1 MHRSLQRICFL
12 VLLLTLVSL
21 APAVTLYL
29 LSGLLLVN
37 WWSQKTVAKRIRVE
51 REVTSGKGFVGDE
64 LTVTIRVANPTCFPV
79 AWGTLYH
86 SFSQLSTDRS
96 HLLFSLASGGQK
108 MFSIGLVGQRRG
120 IYDLPPSRLRLGDPW
135 GLTEKEITATGE
147 ERIIVFPSVLP
158 LQGLTLSPRMPWG
171 PHRFPYSTDE
181 DPTRLQGCREYVP
194 GDSFRKIHWP
204 NLART
209 GRLHVK
215 EWETTRKT
223 DYGIFLDLQAEN
235 LRDATGSFLTEFL
248 IELAASLLY
257 FLTAKDESISFY
269 CNGKAFGAQ
278 EGLFRLPA
286 KQGKRQAEKILT
298 YLAGVSPGSGQEWET
313 FVLEAKRL
321 PTKAVLLFL
330 TPVLTRPMVEK
341 AARLRKNGFQPI
353 FLWPYFRDR
362 VVPTAELKHFN
373 LPWYIVRKGRDPHGF
388 ILTPG
393 K

>member
-1 MHRSLQRICFL
+1 M
-12 VLLLTLVSL
+12 
-21 APAVTLYL
+21 AE
-29 LSGLLLVN
+29 
-37 WWSQKTVAKRIRVE
+37 RIRVE
-51 REVTSGKGFVGDE
+51 REVTWEGFVGDE
-64 LTVTIRVANPTCFPV
+64 LPSRSAANPTCFPV
-79 AWGTLYH
+79 AGNAL
-86 SFSQLSTDRS
+86 SFFLPLSTDRVTS
-96 HLLFSLASGGQK
+96 YSLTPGGQK
-108 MFSIGLVGQRRG
+108 MFSIGLLQRRG